1 MGVIEHIS
9 NKKTFD
15 VQVKICHIRFF
26 SLVCHLLLICLMIS
40 CAKVGMPT
48 GGEEDEN
55 PPELIKAVPPNKS
68 TSFDENE
75 IELAFNEFIKL
86 NNQYSEL
93 LISPPLKNRPVVRIK
108 NRSILLT
115 LNNELLPQTTYTVN
129 FGNAIA
135 DIHEGN
141 VLPDFEYIFATGS
154 NIDSLSIIGKVLSA
168 FDQKPSPKK
177 EEVMVMLYDDLAD
190 SLPLIEIPRYIG
202 KANEHGLFSVNN
214 IHQGRYRVIALK
226 DLDGD
231 MLYDPVSEYV
241 AFLDS
246 FIVVNETTITP
257 TSFIK
262 DTIKIITQGER
273 PGSTGRRTSKTL
285 QPDTVISPGKKLNAI
300 DIILHYF
307 QEKTNKVYITAKR
320 RESPEKIF
328 LTFNRPPYQEV
339 IIKPLN
345 FTTSDNWFI
354 KESSRNA
361 DTLTYWLT
369 DSLLI
374 RNDSLL
380 LSVEFMTIDSSKRRI
395 TATDTVIF
403 RNQQVSE
410 RNIGGRRGRN
420 ITEKTDN
427 PLSITASIANK
438 GILNLNKPIV
448 ISSGKPLGIINC
460 NDIELYQMKDSLTI
474 LQKTK
479 CTIDSI
485 NIRKLM
491 INCEWEENSKYKLF
505 IKPGAVADIYGQTN
519 DTMRIE
525 FSTQNEDYYGRILV
539 TVNGGSYPLILQILD
554 QKSKIVGTCILNEP
568 ERAQFDFMPP
578 GKYTLKAI
586 YDKNGNGEWDTG
598 NYLSHIQPEQVFIND
613 KPIELRS
620 NWDYEVSWI
629 ISE

>member
-1 MGVIEHIS
+1 MEIS
-9 NKKTFD
+9 EYISKKKAND
-15 VQVKICHIRFF
+15 VQVKILHIRFF
-26 SLVCHLLLICLMIS
+26 TPGCLLLLIFTMIS

-48 GGEEDEN
+48 GGEGDVN
-55 PPELIKAVPPNKS
+55 PPELIKAIPPNKS
-68 TSFDENE
+68 TSFDEKE
-75 IELAFNEFIKL
+75 IELVFDEFIKL
-86 NNQYSEL
+86 NNPYTEL
-93 LISPPLKNRPVVRIK
+93 LISPPLKNRPGVRIK
-108 NRSILLT
+108 NKSIMIT
-115 LNNELLPQTTYTVN
+115 LNNELLPQTTYTLN

-141 VLPDFEYIFATGS
+141 VLPDFEYIFATGGD
-154 NIDSLSIIGKVLSA
+154 IDSLSIIGKVLNA

-177 EEVMVMLYDDLAD
+177 EEVMVMLYDNLAD
-190 SLPLIEIPRYIG
+190 SFPLIEIPRYLG

-231 MLYDPVSEYV
+231 MLYDPVNEYV

-246 FIVVNETTITP
+246 LIVVNETTIKP

-273 PGSTGRRTSKTL
+273 PGNTGRRASRAL

-300 DIILHYF
+300 GITLHYF
-307 QEKTNKVYITAKR
+307 QEKTSKVYITAKR

-328 LTFNRPPYQEV
+328 LTFNRPPYREV
-339 IIKPLN
+339 KIKPLN
-345 FTTSDNWFI
+345 FTTSGNWFI

-374 RNDSLL
+374 RNDTLL
-380 LSVEFMTIDSSKRRI
+380 LSVEFTTVDSSRRLVNE
-395 TATDTVIF
+395 TDTIIF
-403 RNQQVSE
+403 RNQQISE
-410 RNIGGRRGRN
+410 RNISGRRGRN
-420 ITEKTDN
+420 VAEKTDN
-427 PLSITASIANK
+427 PLSLTANIANK
-438 GILNLNKPIV
+438 GILNLNKPII
-448 ISSGKPLGIINC
+448 ISSGKPLGIISC
-460 NDIELYQMKDSLTI
+460 DDIELYQIKDSLTI
-474 LQKTK
+474 LQKAT
-479 CTIDSI
+479 CTPDSI
-485 NIRKLM
+485 NIRKLL

-505 IKPGAVADIYGQTN
+505 IKPGAVKDIYGQTN

-525 FSTQNEDYYGRILV
+525 FATQKEDYYGRILV
-539 TVNGGSYPLILQILD
+539 TVSGGSYPLILQILD
-554 QKSKIVGTCILNEP
+554 QKGKIVGTSILNEP
-568 ERAQFDFMPP
+568 EIAQFDFMPP
-578 GKYTLKAI
+578 GKYSLKAI
-586 YDKNGNGEWDTG
+586 VDKNGNGEWDTG
-598 NYLSHIQPEQVFIND
+598 NFLSHIQPEQVFINN